1 MTIGVAKTTFMSYK
15 IDEQT
20 FHGLEATTG
29 AMAIYLVLGMTV
41 VKLMDL
47 IEARFRI
54 PGLMT
59 R

>member
-1 MTIGVAKTTFMSYK
+1 MTIGVAETTFMSYK

-29 AMAIYLVLGMTV
+29 AMAIYLLLGMAV
-41 VKLMDL
+41 VKLMNL
-47 IEARFRI
+47 IETRFRI
-54 PGLMT
+54 PGLIT

>member
-1 MTIGVAKTTFMSYK
+1 VAETTFMSYK

-54 PGLMT
+54 PGLMG

>member
-1 MTIGVAKTTFMSYK
+1 MTIGVAETTFMSYK

-41 VKLMDL
+41 VKLMNL
-47 IEARFRI
+47 IETKYRI
-54 PGLMT
+54 PGLVT